1 MQVTND
7 GGTRSFCL
15 VSVSNI
21 ATVVNI
27 HPMET
32 KSKYGILELKTLFL
46 TEIQNVKQVLEDANS
61 SLSKERKDTYQNQRD
76 RMHKKM
82 D

>member
-1 MQVTND
+1 
-7 GGTRSFCL
+7 
-15 VSVSNI
+15 
-21 ATVVNI
+21 
-27 HPMET
+27 MET